1 MVIGVLALQGG
12 FEKHIE
18 MLSNI
23 NVSTRYVK
31 YSEDLDECSGLIIP
45 GGESTTLSKLINKN
59 NLYNDILK
67 FAKSKFIFGTCAG
80 LILLSNIYNNHVK
93 SFKLINI
100 DIERNGWG
108 RQINSFSDKI
118 NLDKINSNNFEA
130 IFIRAPKI
138 KKINNK
144 NIKVLSRYN
153 EEPVLIKFKNLL
165 GATFHPELTNN
176 TIIHEYF
183 ISMINGKI

>member
-31 YSEDLDECSGLIIP
+31 YSQDLDECSGLIIP

-108 RQINSFSDKI
+108 RQIHSFIEEVDI
-118 NLDKINSNNFEA
+118 NGFEQKFKA
-130 IFIRAPKI
+130 VFIRAPKI
-138 KKINNK
+138 LDSSKDVEILSTYMDSPIMIKKG
-144 NIKVLSRYN
+144 
-153 EEPVLIKFKNLL
+153 KFL
-165 GATFHPELTNN
+165 GTTFHPELTND
-176 TIIHEYF
+176 TRIHEYF
-183 ISMINGKI
+183 IKMIENSD